1 MSSETL
7 ASQTDPTPDWVAPI
21 EKRRE
26 RADYYF
32 LNILENQHAWYNHKS
47 GAQKRLHLGFGIWVT
62 VLGALI
68 SCLQVVKT
76 DWVPIL
82 TAVMGACVS
91 IVRAIDTDLLRPG
104 QTWQLYRKASEKM
117 RREYRLYINNVDVY
131 NEATDEDSAYRLL
144 VTRVETIITEEQQ
157 LFGQIDDKTQQAKTE
172 LNN

>member
-1 MSSETL
+1 
-7 ASQTDPTPDWVAPI
+7 
-21 EKRRE
+21 
-26 RADYYF
+26 
-32 LNILENQHAWYNHKS
+32 
-47 GAQKRLHLGFGIWVT
+47 
-62 VLGALI
+62 
-68 SCLQVVKT
+68 
-76 DWVPIL
+76 VPIL